1 MRLAIIIPCYNE
13 RDNIPLIISHLRETI
28 GERSD
33 VDVILV
39 DNGSTDGSDA
49 VLANTLKAGSP
60 IRSVKVPK
68 NQGYGYG
75 ILFGLAS
82 TDADVLAWTHADMQ
96 TDPNDVLVGFDRLR
110 QYGNPKVIVKGRRK
124 NRRFLEAFFTFG
136 MQVLAAFALRVR
148 LSDVNAQPK
157 IFPRSFYENFIRE
170 KAPHDFSL
178 DLFLLYQ
185 AQVNEYSVVEIPVI
199 FAERVH
205 GVAKGGGS
213 WKTRI
218 KLIRRTVA
226 YIFDLRRSL
235 ILKRDNQV

>member
-13 RDNIPLIISHLRETI
+13 RDNIPLIISRLTEAI
-28 GERSD
+28 GGRDD
-33 VDVILV
+33 VEVVLV
-39 DNGSTDGSDA
+39 DNGSTDGSDL
-49 VLANTLKAGSP
+49 VLANKLESDSP

-68 NQGYGYG
+68 NRGYGYG

-82 TDADVLAWTHADMQ
+82 TDADILAWTHADMQ

-110 QYGNPKVIVKGRRK
+110 QHTDTKVIVKGLRK

-136 MQVLAAFALRVR
+136 MQVLAALALRVR

-157 IFPRSFYENFIRE
+157 IFPRNFYENFIKE
-170 KAPHDFSL
+170 KAPQDFSL

-185 AQVNEYSVVEIPVI
+185 AQVNDYSILEIPVV

-218 KLIRRTVA
+218 KLIRRTIN
-226 YIFDLRRSL
+226 YIFDLRKSL
-235 ILKRDNQV
+235 VTK

>member
-13 RDNIPLIISHLRETI
+13 RDNIPLIISRLRETI
-28 GERSD
+28 GARND
-33 VDVILV
+33 VEVVLV

-49 VLANTLKAGSP
+49 VLADILERAAP
-60 IRSVKVPK
+60 IRSVTVPK

-96 TDPNDVLVGFDRLR
+96 TDPHDVLVGFDRLR
-110 QYGNPKVIVKGRRK
+110 QHANPKTIVKGRRK
-124 NRRFLEAFFTFG
+124 NRRLLEALFTFG
-136 MQVLAAFALRVR
+136 MQVLAALALRVR

-157 IFPRSFYENFIRE
+157 IFPRNFYENFIRE

-185 AQVNEYSVVEIPVI
+185 AQVNDYSILEIPVV

-218 KLIRRTVA
+218 KLIRRTIN
-226 YIFDLRRSL
+226 YIFDLRKSL
-235 ILKRDNQV
+235 VTKEDDFV